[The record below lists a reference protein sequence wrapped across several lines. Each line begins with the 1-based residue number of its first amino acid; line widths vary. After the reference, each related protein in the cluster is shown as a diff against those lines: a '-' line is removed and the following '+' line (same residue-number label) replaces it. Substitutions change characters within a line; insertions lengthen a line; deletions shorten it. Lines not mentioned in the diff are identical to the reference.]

1 MKLRPQQIVINF
13 EFGYGKTP
21 DTRRVRDFNNALYE
35 LARKTDGLTFT
46 PDQLPKITGQR
57 VTVKSARRLQ
67 QEITRIEQL
76 IARHGF
82 AGTAELMVV
91 YPRD

>member
-21 DTRRVRDFNNALYE
+21 DTARVRGFNRALYE
-35 LARKTDGLTFT
+35 MAQKTEWLTFT
-46 PDQLPKITGQR
+46 HDQLPKITGQR
-57 VTVKSARRLQ
+57 VTVKSARKLQ
-67 QEITRIEQL
+67 QEIARIEQL

-82 AGTAELMVV
+82 AGAAELMVV
-91 YPRD
+91 YPHD